1 MAGSLKA
8 SHQDNVKL
16 DGRSR
21 LRLWFATWT
30 ISAGMTLTQFLAATV
45 PNISRD
51 FRDSGPANFAGIFI
65 AIGIIS
71 ALIAGLVLGTLWWLA
86 VLGIA
91 NIQARD
97 ARRSGLFSRIAV
109 AVVAAIAGGISAV
122 IAPVIYTSSP
132 MNSPWFDFASVAIVT
147 GTATLLL
154 TPRVFRRR

>member
-51 FRDSGPANFAGIFI
+51 FRDSGPANFVGIFI
-65 AIGIIS
+65 AIGIIL

-132 MNSPWFDFASVAIVT
+132 MNSPWFDFVSVAIVT